1 MESRGTD
8 SRAGD
13 FPEGDRLMRPA
24 QRIAFAAAASLAIA
38 IGAASVIRT
47 ADAGAAPS
55 NASVLLSDKGTFK
68 ILVNGQQVGK
78 EEFEIGQNGSDW
90 FAHGTSEVQSPDGP
104 VHISGTLQF
113 RADGTPLHYQWST
126 EGKKKASA
134 AITFSNL
141 TATIETQ
148 MEGAKPYTQQFT
160 FNSSPIAILDNN
172 LYHQYAVLAHLY
184 DREKKGPQ
192 TFSVLVPQ
200 SLTPGTVTVD
210 SLGMQDVS
218 GKKLEELT
226 VKTNDL
232 EIDLYLDNGKLMR
245 LVAPGNNAEIVRN

>member
-1 MESRGTD
+1 MTFTLAMG
-8 SRAGD
+8 
-13 FPEGDRLMRPA
+13 
-24 QRIAFAAAASLAIA
+24 LAIA
-38 IGAASVIRT
+38 VAAAFLARR
-47 ADAGAAPS
+47 ADVGAAPS
-55 NASVLLSDKGTFK
+55 NTSALVPDKGTFK
-68 ILVNGQQVGK
+68 ILVNGQQVGR
-78 EEFEIGQNGSDW
+78 EEFEIGPNGSDW

-113 RADGTPLHYQWST
+113 HADGTPVHYQWST

-134 AITFSNL
+134 AISFSNL

-160 FNSSPIAILDNN
+160 FNSSPIAVLDNN

-184 DREKKGPQ
+184 DGEKKGPQ

-200 SLTPGTVTVD
+200 ELTPGTVTVD

-226 VKTNDL
+226 VKTTDL
-232 EIDLYLDNGKLMR
+232 EIDLYLDNGRLMR

>member
-1 MESRGTD
+1 MK
-8 SRAGD
+8 RAK
-13 FPEGDRLMRPA
+13 
-24 QRIAFAAAASLAIA
+24 RIAFAAIGLAMA
-38 IGAASVIRT
+38 IGTAVAIQT
-47 ADAGAAPS
+47 ADAGALPA
-55 NASVLLSDKGTFK
+55 NATAMVPDKGSFK
-68 ILVNGQQVGK
+68 VLVNGQQVGK
-78 EEFEIGQNGSDW
+78 EEFEISQNGGDW
-90 FAHGTSEVQSPDGP
+90 FAHGTSEVQSPDGT

-113 RADGTPLHYQWST
+113 HADGIPVHYQWST
-126 EGKKKASA
+126 EGKKKAAA
-134 AITFSNL
+134 AISFSNL

-160 FNSSPIAILDNN
+160 FNSSPIAVLDNN
-172 LYHQYAVLAHLY
+172 LYHQYAVLAHFY
-184 DREKKGPQ
+184 DRDKKGPQ

-226 VKTNDL
+226 VKTADL

-245 LVAPGNNAEIVRN
+245 LVAPGSNAEIVRN

>member
-1 MESRGTD
+1 MMKRT
-8 SRAGD
+8 
-13 FPEGDRLMRPA
+13 
-24 QRIAFAAAASLAIA
+24 QRVAFAAAVSLAIS
-38 IGAASVIRT
+38 IGAVSAIRT
-47 ADAGAAPS
+47 ADAGGAPS
-55 NASVLLSDKGTFK
+55 NAPTLTPDKGSFK

-113 RADGTPLHYQWST
+113 HADGSPVHYQWST

-134 AITFSNL
+134 AISFNNL

-160 FNSSPIAILDNN
+160 FNSSPIAVLDNN

-200 SLTPGTVTVD
+200 ELTPGTVTVD

-226 VKTNDL
+226 VKTADL
-232 EIDLYLDNGKLMR
+232 EIDLYLDNGKLVR